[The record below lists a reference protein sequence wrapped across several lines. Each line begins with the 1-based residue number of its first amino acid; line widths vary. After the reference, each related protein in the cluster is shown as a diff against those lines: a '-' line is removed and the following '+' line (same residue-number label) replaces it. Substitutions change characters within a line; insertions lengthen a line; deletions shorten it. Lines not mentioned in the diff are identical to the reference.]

1 MLRLSLDGKIRKDS
15 FGNEVWES
23 AAGEVCTEYM
33 EVTIY
38 LMHTLKPGPHLNA
51 RMQAVVGA
59 LVRSGHRC
67 SLIT

>member
-1 MLRLSLDGKIRKDS
+1 MERFGKIPLAMKC
-15 FGNEVWES
+15 GKALLGKYVL
-23 AAGEVCTEYM
+23 TEYM

-38 LMHTLKPGPHLNA
+38 LIHTLKPGPHLNA